1 MSHVN
6 KLKNGAVIAA
16 ALIFA
21 GLLVKEWFE
30 VKTADE
36 AAIKAGHPI
45 AHAGFSVGNMFTGI
59 IAPYDAQQQFF
70 DRLDS
75 GDLYVPEPAIFD
87 KLDLDDMVILRKYR
101 DQPRF
106 FTQKLAELHV
116 DINTV
121 LVKPNPVP
129 IRFLSIEEKTPVHL
143 WHMFL
148 LTGNNTAT
156 LLEDGIHLRRQGFPE
171 QILGGHVKSDDRR
184 LHGEMGT
191 ILWRRD
197 AQGRWRVDKNT
208 SGWIWQIS
216 VTSIDEIKKHENL
229 GPAFRVD
236 CAALRKFVQ
245 PLPPGESSR
254 EMTLKVDVPVSEAE
268 RKKFPRGQVCSVDLA
283 RGR

>member
-1 MSHVN
+1 MTHIN

-30 VKTADE
+30 VKATDE

-45 AHAGFSVGNMFTGI
+45 AHAGFSVGSMFNSIT
-59 IAPYDAQQQFF
+59 APYDAQQQFF
-70 DRLDS
+70 NRLDS

-87 KLDLDDMVILRKYR
+87 KLDFDDRVILHKYR

-121 LVKPNPVP
+121 LVKPNPAP

-171 QILGGHVKSDDRR
+171 QVLGGHVKSDDRR

-216 VTSIDEIKKHENL
+216 VTSIDDIKKHENL

-254 EMTLKVDVPVSEAE
+254 EMTLKVDVPVSESE

>member
-21 GLLVKEWFE
+21 GLLVKEWFA
-30 VKTADE
+30 VRASDAAE
-36 AAIKAGHPI
+36 AKSGQHHQKAET
-45 AHAGFSVGNMFTGI
+45 AGFFGDLFNFQPM
-59 IAPYDAQQQFF
+59 YAQQQFF
-70 DRLDS
+70 NRMAS
-75 GDLYVPEPAIFD
+75 GDLYVPEPAMFD
-87 KLDLDDMVILRKYR
+87 KLDLDDKVILRKYQN
-101 DQPRF
+101 DPPF
-106 FTQKLAELHV
+106 FTKRLKELQV

-121 LVKPNPVP
+121 LIKPNPAP
-129 IRFLSIEEKTPVHL
+129 IRFLAVEEQNPVHL
-143 WHMFL
+143 WHLAL
-148 LTGNNTAT
+148 LTGNDTAQ

-171 QILGGHVKSDDRR
+171 QILGGHVGNDDRR

-197 AQGRWRVDKNT
+197 AQGRWRVDGNT
-208 SGWIWQIS
+208 SGWIWRIS

-245 PLPPGESSR
+245 PLSPGESSR
-254 EMTLKVDVPVSEAE
+254 EMTLRVDVPVSPSE